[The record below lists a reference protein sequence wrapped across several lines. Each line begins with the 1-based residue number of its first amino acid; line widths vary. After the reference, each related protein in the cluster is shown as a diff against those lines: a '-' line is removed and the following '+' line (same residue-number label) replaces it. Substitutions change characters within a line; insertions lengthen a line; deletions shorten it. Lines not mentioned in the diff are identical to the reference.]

1 MLTKNVRTECK
12 TLCVLAMLVV
22 SLPSARAIT
31 TVAGINF
38 QDNAFADTVI
48 SSSGSYTLV
57 GAGTLASAVTG
68 SGVNKFAYSSSA
80 GAYIQLGFADNY
92 LVNGTGYDLALF
104 EYGSAST
111 FSLTIGGITHTYL
124 SAGTGFTSVINGT
137 TYQINVAE
145 INLDDFSVAVGTQL
159 SSITVGMDNSANG
172 VPTLGVAGALN
183 SALISGQSVPDAGAS
198 ISLLGLAILG
208 LGIFKRKI

>member
-111 FSLTIGGITHTYL
+111 FSLTIGGILT
-124 SAGTGFTSVINGT
+124 
-137 TYQINVAE
+137 
-145 INLDDFSVAVGTQL
+145 
-159 SSITVGMDNSANG
+159 
-172 VPTLGVAGALN
+172 
-183 SALISGQSVPDAGAS
+183 
-198 ISLLGLAILG
+198 
-208 LGIFKRKI
+208 

>member
-111 FSLTIGGITHTYL
+111 FSLTIGGIKLTYL
-124 SAGTGFTSVINGT
+124 WARNGFTRVLKWPPYPSNMAA
-137 TYQINVAE
+137 NK
-145 INLDDFSVAVGTQL
+145 
-159 SSITVGMDNSANG
+159 TVE
-172 VPTLGVAGALN
+172 
-183 SALISGQSVPDAGAS
+183 
-198 ISLLGLAILG
+198 
-208 LGIFKRKI
+208 F

>member
-1 MLTKNVRTECK
+1 
-12 TLCVLAMLVV
+12 
-22 SLPSARAIT
+22 
-31 TVAGINF
+31 
-38 QDNAFADTVI
+38 
-48 SSSGSYTLV
+48 
-57 GAGTLASAVTG
+57 
-68 SGVNKFAYSSSA
+68 
-80 GAYIQLGFADNY
+80 
-92 LVNGTGYDLALF
+92 
-104 EYGSAST
+104 
-111 FSLTIGGITHTYL
+111 L